1 MKRLR
6 NFQVKG
12 AGSRLGHGL
21 LLGPVV
27 EMTSKNC
34 GTSSERRKF
43 WGSVTDR
50 LCFLWRWTN
59 DMGIGDAQG
68 SLRGSLW
75 TGVET

>member
-1 MKRLR
+1 MNPGKGAWGRFGVSWIGHEVAAGMKRLR

-34 GTSSERRKF
+34 G
-43 WGSVTDR
+43 
-50 LCFLWRWTN
+50 
-59 DMGIGDAQG
+59 AP
-68 SLRGSLW
+68 
-75 TGVET
+75 